1 MGFLD
6 ARHIKR
12 RASWPVWSD
21 STTTPIRFQPMPK
34 KAAVRL
40 WHRARTSIARRASL
54 VATAVLPRAGSPE
67 LRHRPARSV
76 LCGDRAR
83 KANVCERTVAT
94 TLARLR
100 KLGILH
106 WVQRCTESWRD
117 GRFVLD
123 AGRSHE
129 SRAIL
134 ATCSN
139 LGKPY

>member
-1 MGFLD
+1 MAGLVRQHHHADPLPAD
-6 ARHIKR
+6 AEEGR
-12 RASWPVWSD
+12 RPALAPGPHFD
-21 STTTPIRFQPMPK
+21 R
-34 KAAVRL
+34 
-40 WHRARTSIARRASL
+40 RRASL
-54 VATAVLPRAGSPE
+54 VATAVLHALGLLNFATGRLDPSYA
-67 LRHRPARSV
+67 AI
-76 LCGDRAR
+76 AR

-94 TLARLR
+94 ALAGLR

-106 WVQRCTESWRD
+106 WVRRCTESWRD

-139 LGKPY
+139 LGKSY

>member
-1 MGFLD
+1 LAGLVRQHHHADQLPAD
-6 ARHIKR
+6 AEGPPSGSGTGPHFDAPAGRHGG
-12 RASWPVWSD
+12 
-21 STTTPIRFQPMPK
+21 
-34 KAAVRL
+34 AA
-40 WHRARTSIARRASL
+40 
-54 VATAVLPRAGSPE
+54 RAGSLNFATGRLDPSSY
-67 LRHRPARSV
+67 AAI
-76 LCGDRAR
+76 AR

-94 TLARLR
+94 ALARLLR

-106 WVQRCTESWRD
+106 WVRRCTESWRD

-139 LGKPY
+139 LGKSY